1 MYATSGC
8 KLLAQE
14 IIKQAILDWRTYHK
28 KLAVLEKKST
38 EWKKNLAN
46 QYDRKKFYLI
56 RGISDIERFFY
67 SKAFS
72 IFADIEP
79 DDVMKVLKDE
89 QKRIKGNRRK

>member
-1 MYATSGC
+1 MYETSGC
-8 KLLAQE
+8 KLLAQA

-38 EWKKNLAN
+38 EWKKTLAN

-56 RGISDIERFFY
+56 REIGDIERFFY
-67 SKAFS
+67 SKEFS

-79 DDVMKVLKDE
+79 DELMKVLKDE
-89 QKRIKGNRRK
+89 QKRIK